1 MTEPNEIDQV
11 AFDAP
16 AAAARRVIKEA
27 VRDVFGKVTEY
38 KALFNQQVLIK
49 VNKTSLTE
57 KNEIEEAHD
66 EFIESLN
73 GTGWKLD
80 SMIVD
85 DPKYLEFGPL
95 NVMIFATYGGNA
107 GLSPAA

>member
-16 AAAARRVIKEA
+16 PAAARRVIKEA

-38 KALFNQQVLIK
+38 KAIK